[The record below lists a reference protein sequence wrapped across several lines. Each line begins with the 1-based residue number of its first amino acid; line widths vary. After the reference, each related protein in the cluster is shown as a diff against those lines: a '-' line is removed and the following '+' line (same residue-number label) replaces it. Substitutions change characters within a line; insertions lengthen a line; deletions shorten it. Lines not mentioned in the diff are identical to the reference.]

1 MSTDFT
7 HFTERHQ
14 KVTAALS
21 FAGAAVPLAD
31 ELAAADAAVAERL
44 DELADAINPHP
55 LDTLEDAGRR
65 WAKGD
70 LKVGTLADRVHSVP
84 PTAADYIPETDAYGR
99 TTNQAVNRA
108 ARRRYDAARRGAT
121 AALVEQN
128 DRPEFGTRALIGA
141 SRESVAT
148 GLDVMAG
155 RAMSAVEALPS
166 NLREELLKRGD
177 TNGASKFLDRLDIRR
192 MTGAQIDAAREV
204 EAAWTPILNADQ
216 RDLLALFGTMKTGAV
231 RDARAT
237 DFPHGFDNHDQAAF
251 WLDADGVAAHTLGA
265 GPLHIIVGRGWGRLE
280 PLADPLGED
289 ADEFQARQ
297 AAASTARS
305 WLENQVQ
312 LTDREMAQGVV
323 LDAGT
328 LIRRAGLGTPALA
341 AQAYLEHRNVAP
353 AA

>member
-21 FAGAAVPLAD
+21 FAGATVPLAD

-99 TTNQAVNRA
+99 TTNQSVNRA

-128 DRPEFGTRALIGA
+128 DRPEFATRALIDA
-141 SRESVAT
+141 SRESVAD
-148 GLDVMAG
+148 GLQDMAD
-155 RAMSAVEALPS
+155 RAMAAVEALPG
-166 NLREELLKRGD
+166 NLRDELLKRTD
-177 TNGASKFLDRLDIRR
+177 AYGAANFSQKLDIRR
-192 MTGAQIDAAREV
+192 LSGAHIELAREV
-204 EAAWTPILNADQ
+204 EASWAPILNADQ
-216 RDLLALFGTMKTGAV
+216 RDMLALFGTLATGTV
-231 RDARAT
+231 RDAKAT
-237 DFPHGFDNHDQAAF
+237 EFSRGFDNHDRTAV
-251 WLDADGVAAHTLGA
+251 WLDTDGVAAHALGA
-265 GPLHIIVGRGWGRLE
+265 GPLHIIVARGWGRLE
-280 PLADPLGED
+280 PLADPLGAD
-289 ADEFQARQ
+289 ADDFQARQ
-297 AAASTARS
+297 DAASAARS

-323 LDAGT
+323 LDART
-328 LIRRAGLGTPALA
+328 LIRRAGLGTPLQAT
-341 AQAYLEHRNVAP
+341 QAYLEHRNVAP